1 MHQPNCLSLSLFLH
15 APSLHLCSYAQS
27 IRPSIHPCHPARQ
40 SFHDLQPSSYL
51 SIDLSVQPSV
61 KPSMHQPNF
70 HSHSHSP
77 LSLSLLSLS
86 LTLTLTL
93 SLSLS
98 CSLSLFL
105 HAPHFCSYV
114 AMRSSLP
121 TIHAIIWCFWPY
133 SAICL
138 SISSCIP
145 RVNYV
150 CIYLSVFLSIY
161 LSIDL
166 SIYRSIYRSID
177 LSIYRSIDLSIYRS
191 IDLSI
196 YLSIC
201 LSIYLARYLPL
212 ELHTP
217 CRLLLLETTALDVA
231 FCCFGRCF
239 WLLWRLSTIRISIYL
254 STYLSIYR
262 SISLYLSIY
271 LSIHLSIYLSGLSL
285 GPHKNYIC
293 LLLLY
298 PSVCLFYLFF
308 YPPSICKFNLFF
320 YSPSIYKPIDVSKLI
335 SLSIHTSRL
344 GAIRFQDDLKA
355 ACSFWA

>member
-1 MHQPNCLSLSLFLH
+1 MPHLCIYVAMRNLSVHPSTHVIQPDKASMTCSHLAIYLSTYLSSLPSSHPCINLTFTLTLTLTLLSLS
-15 APSLHLCSYAQS
+15 
-27 IRPSIHPCHPARQ
+27 
-40 SFHDLQPSSYL
+40 
-51 SIDLSVQPSV
+51 
-61 KPSMHQPNF
+61 
-70 HSHSHSP
+70 HS
-77 LSLSLLSLS
+77 LSLS

-93 SLSLS
+93 SLSLLL
-98 CSLSLFL
+98 SLSLFL

-166 SIYRSIYRSID
+166 SIY

-254 STYLSIYR
+254 STYPSIYR

>member
-1 MHQPNCLSLSLFLH
+1 M
-15 APSLHLCSYAQS
+15 
-27 IRPSIHPCHPARQ
+27 
-40 SFHDLQPSSYL
+40 
-51 SIDLSVQPSV
+51 
-61 KPSMHQPNF
+61 
-70 HSHSHSP
+70 
-77 LSLSLLSLS
+77 
-86 LTLTLTL
+86 
-93 SLSLS
+93 
-98 CSLSLFL
+98 
-105 HAPHFCSYV
+105 YV
-114 AMRSSLP
+114 
-121 TIHAIIWCFWPY
+121 
-133 SAICL
+133 
-138 SISSCIP
+138 
-145 RVNYV
+145 
-150 CIYLSVFLSIY
+150 SIY
-161 LSIDL
+161 LFFYL
-166 SIYRSIYRSID
+166 SIYRSIDLSID

-191 IDLSI
+191 ID
-196 YLSIC
+196 LSIC

-308 YPPSICKFNLFF
+308 L
-320 YSPSIYKPIDVSKLI
+320 PSIYL
-335 SLSIHTSRL
+335 
-344 GAIRFQDDLKA
+344 
-355 ACSFWA
+355 